1 MSAPLLLSTRAAV
14 LTVCLFPYPGTELSE
29 MTDHAKNLTTGAF
42 AKADLVH
49 MEAEK

>member
-1 MSAPLLLSTRAAV
+1 
-14 LTVCLFPYPGTELSE
+14 